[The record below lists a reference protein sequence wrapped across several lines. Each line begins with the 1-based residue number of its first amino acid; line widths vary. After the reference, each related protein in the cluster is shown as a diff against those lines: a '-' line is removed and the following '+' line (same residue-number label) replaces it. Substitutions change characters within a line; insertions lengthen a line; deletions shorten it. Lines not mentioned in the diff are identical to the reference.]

1 MESMSE
7 LGIDLFSSQLSLEL
21 IDQVTRCAHS
31 GAIELQKFT
40 DQVLSNQGASSPE
53 DLLRVGIGLHI
64 IGQSL
69 EAIEKL
75 QGAKNSLEKYMVLGF
90 AQRVSARYEDA
101 LASFQ
106 KTLDFKA
113 DVLVV
118 ATERVATMI
127 KARDL
132 EGAEKALGTC
142 SNYEGVSAEYH
153 YQMAQL
159 KEAQG
164 AHGEGQKHAKK
175 ALALV
180 PDHTGSLFM
189 LALRSDLVG
198 NDDEAIEYYRQI
210 IASSKGSVNVWLNLA
225 ILYEDRG
232 DYDKASTCTEAV
244 LTAFPAHPRALLFQ
258 KDIDSSKTMFFDE
271 EREKKLSRKN
281 QILETPISD
290 FELSVRSRN
299 CLKKMSILTLG
310 DLLNISEAELLSYK
324 NFGETSLREIKAILD
339 TKGLGLGMALDD
351 KHFAKKAVSEPAHEE
366 DQGLLSKPVDDLQLS
381 VRARKCIQKLN
392 IRTIGDMTRTTDAE
406 LLGCKNFGVTSLN
419 EINKALNSVGLS
431 LRSLD

>member
-1 MESMSE
+1 
-7 LGIDLFSSQLSLEL
+7 
-21 IDQVTRCAHS
+21 
-31 GAIELQKFT
+31 
-40 DQVLSNQGASSPE
+40 
-53 DLLRVGIGLHI
+53 
-64 IGQSL
+64 
-69 EAIEKL
+69 
-75 QGAKNSLEKYMVLGF
+75 
-90 AQRVSARYEDA
+90 
-101 LASFQ
+101 
-106 KTLDFKA
+106 
-113 DVLVV
+113 V